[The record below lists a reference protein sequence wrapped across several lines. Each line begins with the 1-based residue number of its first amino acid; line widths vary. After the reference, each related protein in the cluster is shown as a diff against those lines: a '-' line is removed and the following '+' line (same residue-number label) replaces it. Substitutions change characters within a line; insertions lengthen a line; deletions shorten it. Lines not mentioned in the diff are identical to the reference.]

1 MTQDLQKEKT
11 KLHYTAW
18 AAVLA
23 TAAELTRKQYDVT
36 LTFGNTPKVD
46 LLCSIPDSEKQ
57 FKVQVKGITNQA
69 GFRIQKNF
77 FEGSTQRDLVFVI
90 VLVSKDQ
97 PFRFFILTHE
107 EVRAAWSKW
116 CKERIEKGYCVSMCD
131 ECWNEKNPEKQPVR
145 FCDGKEREC
154 DNFNFKKRYKSG
166 LVLTRKDG
174 RPYKEG
180 AEGLAWEWVRD
191 HENKWDKF
199 KRPNIP

>member
-1 MTQDLQKEKT
+1 MTQGLQKEKP

-57 FKVQVKGITNQA
+57 FKVQVKGITNKA
-69 GFRIQKNF
+69 GLRVQKNF
-77 FEGSTQRDLVFVI
+77 FEGSTQQNLVFVI

-97 PFRFFILTHE
+97 PFRFFIMTHE

-116 CKERIEKGYCVSMCD
+116 CKERIEKGYYVSMCE
-131 ECWNEKNPEKQPVR
+131 ECWNGKNPGKQAVR
-145 FCDGKEREC
+145 FSDEKEREC
-154 DNFNFKKRYKSG
+154 DNFNCRRRYKSG
-166 LVLTRKDG
+166 FVLTRKDG
-174 RPYKEG
+174 RPYMEG
-180 AEGLAWEWVRD
+180 VEGLAWEWVRD

-199 KRPNIP
+199 KS